1 MSLQVAQHSEEAGA
15 GGWVRTIS
23 SDMESVS
30 SIDSLAKSVLEEHE
44 GVDILVLNA
53 GTSLGGGDILKGDPC
68 GWESTVNINLIAPMR
83 LTRLLTPHMKEKGK
97 GALVFTGSL
106 AGVRPTKTAAYG
118 ASKHAIRSWAE
129 ACYEA
134 LCPYGIRVSI
144 LEPGYVNTPMLKDHP
159 ADHSLFIQP
168 QDLAEAALLPFLLE
182 AATPLEIVMRL
193 VKPVE

>member
-1 MSLQVAQHSEEAGA
+1 M
-15 GGWVRTIS
+15 TS
-23 SDMESVS
+23 SS

-44 GVDILVLNA
+44 GIDILVMNA
-53 GTSLGGGDILKGDPC
+53 GTSLGGRDVLKGDPK
-68 GWESTVNINLIAPMR
+68 GWESTININLLAPMR
-83 LTRLLTPHMKEKGK
+83 LTRLFAPHLKEKGK

-106 AGVRPTKTAAYG
+106 AGVRPTKTTAAYG
-118 ASKHAIRSWAE
+118 ASKYAIRSWAR

-134 LCPYGIRVSI
+134 LRPYGILVSI

-168 QDLAEAALLPFLLE
+168 EDVAEAALLPFLLKS
-182 AATPLEIVMRL
+182 ATPLEIVMRL